1 MEKTSYS
8 LTIESP
14 VFDTFRGNF
23 NGLLRSTMFD
33 MLKKDVKTAKIT
45 ATVEISLEDSSAADD
60 EIHEY
65 HAERDIIVPNIKH
78 KLTSQMNVKE
88 TAHGFV
94 SGEGFELVI
103 NKETGAY
110 ELRALDAAQTSLFD
124 DSFARE
130 GFLPADA
137 EENEEG

>member
-1 MEKTSYS
+1 MEKTAYS

-14 VFDTFRGNF
+14 VFETFRGNF
-23 NGLLRSTMFD
+23 NGLLRSTVLD
-33 MLKKDVKTAKIT
+33 MLKKDVKAAKLT
-45 ATVEISLEDSSAADD
+45 ATVDITLEDSFTAD
-60 EIHEY
+60 EAIHEY
-65 HAERDIIVPNIKH
+65 SAEREIIVPNIKH

-137 EENEEG
+137 DEEEEA